1 MCFTEDYPDGR
12 NFKSGDSRLSH
23 LTGYDEMLFFD
34 DSMWSDHSMKERAW
48 CPGVTQ
54 RTPRG

>member
-34 DSMWSDHSMKERAW
+34 DSMSRRSVPARVSPSAPHGDD
-48 CPGVTQ
+48 G
-54 RTPRG
+54 G